1 MEVKLMVA
9 VQENFPK
16 LTPEE
21 YLTWEE
27 KQEVKHEYFDG
38 EVYAMAGGT
47 VNHGRVAV
55 NFSFILQSHLRGNK
69 CIVLNSD
76 VKIKILNSDKF
87 VYPDVSV
94 TCDDRDSTA
103 TNSISHPCL
112 IVEVLSPS
120 TEAFDLNG
128 KFKLYRRSSS
138 LRDYVLVSADKI
150 ELDLYRK
157 NEQGKWE
164 IINYIAGDLVEL
176 ASINLTFPIEQV
188 FEGITF

>member
-1 MEVKLMVA
+1 MVA

-21 YLTWEE
+21 YLAWEE
-27 KQEVKHEYFDG
+27 KQEIKHEYFDG

-76 VKIKILNSDKF
+76 VKIKIQKSDKF
-87 VYPDVSV
+87 VYPDISV
-94 TCDDRDSTA
+94 TCDDRDQTA
-103 TNSISHPCL
+103 KNFISHPCL

-128 KFKLYRRSSS
+128 KFKLYQRDIS
-138 LRDYVLVSADKI
+138 LRDYVLVSADKV

-157 NEQGKWE
+157 NDQDKWE
-164 IINYIAGDLVEL
+164 IISYGAGDLVEL
-176 ASINLTFPIEQV
+176 ESINLTFPIEQV
-188 FEGITF
+188 FEGISF